1 MYERVHHKGALWLLL
16 PRAPVKITS
25 PPPTAEVNFP
35 KFLTIIVTWGHGPIS
50 KSRSQSPEKNRATRW
65 VPSATPTAPN
75 TRVCCRCCWCQ
86 TLPVPPGAR
95 RKRERERVENN
106 REREFNGFVR
116 PARAWSNAKYSLSS
130 RFVWQTTLD
139 VDDLLSVT
147 KLFPACWRLF
157 DLLRTIVD

>member
-1 MYERVHHKGALWLLL
+1 MDRYPSHAASHQRKIERRDGFRVQPLQLLTHGSAAVAVDVRHFRYHRV
-16 PRAPVKITS
+16 RA
-25 PPPTAEVNFP
+25 
-35 KFLTIIVTWGHGPIS
+35 G
-50 KSRSQSPEKNRATRW
+50 
-65 VPSATPTAPN
+65 
-75 TRVCCRCCWCQ
+75 
-86 TLPVPPGAR
+86 
-95 RKRERERVENN
+95 RERERVENN